1 MTYTHQR
8 IALTSSCSK
17 KIKKNNFQKD
27 HQFKRM
33 LGKMVDYRGSKLYL
47 NLQSISRTFKTL
59 IQTEEL
65 IIMVVDRKYR
75 IQDHMSLKIIL

>member
-1 MTYTHQR
+1 
-8 IALTSSCSK
+8 
-17 KIKKNNFQKD
+17 
-27 HQFKRM
+27 
-33 LGKMVDYRGSKLYL
+33 MVDYRGSKLYL